1 MPHVRNFFRGV
12 FGDFVQAIEFGVEF
26 TARLEQRNAV
36 LKFAFGF
43 GGSVNFFVKTSDFR
57 GGVISIV
64 KLGEIFFQ
72 RGFENFIGFIFLK
85 VVAVGSRSQIFVDG
99 VNFADE
105 IIRAARPGKQIFES
119 LTVADL
125 NVAKTKTNATH
136 LVIGGAACLVD
147 NSFEVRQA
155 NPAPRNQ
162 VTLGVFEVTESHAE
176 NFVGAVVRRFEIC
189 FVIFNDGLAV
199 HENFV
204 LGNPEVQTLGV
215 FVNLR
220 LVIKLRAVGDGG
232 DERKIIADFFHVEQ
246 SLVRVDDINQLHAE
260 EMVVAVEGNRIE
272 RRNFVNGFFHRV
284 FLFAVENG
292 TQFFCVENRRRLHTL
307 AARRRSEAQLSA
319 VSQAAKSPDSAKAPD
334 GLKNFIGITDVAQ
347 FRFEI
352 QNGNARAVVFDCDS
366 ASVAVDCN
374 FNLAVVRR
382 QNFFCEGFV
391 D

>member
-1 MPHVRNFFRGV
+1 M
-12 FGDFVQAIEFGVEF
+12 
-26 TARLEQRNAV
+26 
-36 LKFAFGF
+36 KFAFGF

-162 VTLGVFEVTESHAE
+162 VTLGVFE
-176 NFVGAVVRRFEIC
+176 
-189 FVIFNDGLAV
+189 
-199 HENFV
+199 
-204 LGNPEVQTLGV
+204 
-215 FVNLR
+215 
-220 LVIKLRAVGDGG
+220 
-232 DERKIIADFFHVEQ
+232 
-246 SLVRVDDINQLHAE
+246 
-260 EMVVAVEGNRIE
+260 
-272 RRNFVNGFFHRV
+272 
-284 FLFAVENG
+284 
-292 TQFFCVENRRRLHTL
+292 
-307 AARRRSEAQLSA
+307 
-319 VSQAAKSPDSAKAPD
+319 
-334 GLKNFIGITDVAQ
+334 
-347 FRFEI
+347 
-352 QNGNARAVVFDCDS
+352 
-366 ASVAVDCN
+366 
-374 FNLAVVRR
+374 
-382 QNFFCEGFV
+382 
-391 D
+391 